1 MKYVEAFLKFVE
13 IYGPQWALVFA
24 LILSFVIIFGYMI
37 KTNSNSSGQM
47 ILAIEHL
54 SESVDLV
61 SQRIESPYMSNES
74 SLTLFR
80 EIADNLVYKLLK
92 EVEVVIEKNSLS
104 ERKVQIKKNLT
115 AGFQNIVIEKSEVLS
130 KFHSKAG
137 DLGQILNDGLD
148 WSPMMKEVFDAL
160 FTRHTEQEKVRDIK
174 SILAERLNEI
184 IKTIERRA
192 SAN

>member
-1 MKYVEAFLKFVE
+1 MEYVEAFLKFVE
-13 IYGPQWALVFA
+13 TYGPQWALVFA
-24 LILSFVIIFGYMI
+24 LVLSFVVISWLMI
-37 KTNSNSSGQM
+37 KTNSKSSSQM
-47 ILAIEHL
+47 VSAIGHL
-54 SESVDLV
+54 SESVDLI
-61 SQRIESPYMSNES
+61 SQKIESPYMSNES

-92 EVEVVIEKNSLS
+92 EVEGVIEKNSLS

-115 AGFQNIVIEKSEVLS
+115 AGFQNIVIEKSETLS

-148 WSPMMKEVFDAL
+148 WSPMMKEVFEAL
-160 FTRHTEQEKVRDIK
+160 FAKHTEQEKVRDIK